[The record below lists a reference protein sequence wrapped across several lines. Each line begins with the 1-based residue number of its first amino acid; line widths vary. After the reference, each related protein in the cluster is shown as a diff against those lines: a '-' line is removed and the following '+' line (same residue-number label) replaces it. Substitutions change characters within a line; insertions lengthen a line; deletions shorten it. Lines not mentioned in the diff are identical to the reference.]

1 MTEFY
6 KLTMPRFYVPH
17 CLYHGRACDHDWKFK
32 LDIYGYCLQYNPDN
46 STKPLKKISVGRQ
59 TSLSFM
65 LGFNYTD
72 WTSGW
77 MSAFDGY
84 TVFYS
89 EPADK
94 TLDPVYSI
102 ALSSDSGA
110 SQAWNS
116 SMILKNS
123 VPIVSVKQTMTKLL
137 GEPYNSNCIDAEKHK
152 TRLKYFDKYTKRH
165 CHAECSYEI
174 IAKKC
179 GCRAAFFPRKMDER
193 YEVKGNFIRT

>member
-6 KLTMPRFYVPH
+6 KKTMPRFYIPH

-46 STKPLKKISVGRQ
+46 TTKPSPKISVGRQ

-65 LGFNYTD
+65 LGFNYSD

-102 ALSSDSGA
+102 ALSSDSG
-110 SQAWNS
+110 
-116 SMILKNS
+116 M
-123 VPIVSVKQTMTKLL
+123 
-137 GEPYNSNCIDAEKHK
+137 
-152 TRLKYFDKYTKRH
+152 
-165 CHAECSYEI
+165 
-174 IAKKC
+174 
-179 GCRAAFFPRKMDER
+179 
-193 YEVKGNFIRT
+193 NFNL